1 MSWFAAYLHVV
12 FTMFLIGYVLYWTV
26 MLISLRR
33 DFTPGET
40 ERLLE
45 IASRGAWPHVLVP
58 WRFRPPLRF
67 MGLGFL
73 AILVISGLPL
83 MARYGLGAI
92 VAVKMALVMIFA
104 VAQVGLM
111 RRPARALIIVN
122 FVLALG
128 IVILSGLMI
137 RV

>member
-12 FTMFLIGYVLYWTV
+12 FTMFLIGSVLYWTV

-58 WRFRPPLRF
+58 WRFRLPLRF

>member
-1 MSWFAAYLHVV
+1 MSWFAAYLHLV

-26 MLISLRR
+26 MVISLRR
-33 DFTPGET
+33 DFAPGET

-45 IASRGAWPHVLVP
+45 TASRGAWPHVLVP
-58 WRFRPPLRF
+58 WRFRLPLRF

-92 VAVKMALVMIFA
+92 LALKMALVVIFA
-104 VAQVGLM
+104 VVQVGLT
-111 RRPARALIIVN
+111 RRPARALIIVH